1 MANVFTTE
9 VIQEGAR
16 NVNVKLVGILDTSDL
31 ASTIAVDV
39 STLNC
44 GGTLPTPTQ
53 VRVDKIEYSISDGIG
68 VQLLWDATTDVT
80 LAALAGRGEIMQQ
93 RSGGINNSAGVG
105 KTGDILI
112 KTTGWASGIQTFTLL
127 LDLVKQ
133 GSDL

>member
-39 STLNC
+39 SALNC

-53 VRVDKIEYSISDGIG
+53 VRVDKIEYSISNGIG
-68 VQLLWDATTDVT
+68 VQLLWDATTDVVLT
-80 LAALAGRGEIMQQ
+80 ALAGRGEILQQ
-93 RSGGINNSAGVG
+93 RSGGINNNAGAG
-105 KTGDILI
+105 KTGDILV
-112 KTTGWASGIQTFTLL
+112 KTTGYSSGTQTFTIL
-127 LDLVKQ
+127 LDLIKQ
-133 GSDL
+133 GPEL